1 MRWIS
6 KLCLYAFVAI
16 IAYLVFLPAFMPI
29 GLTPFTQEYHRGYQ
43 DELNVYS
50 SVYNATCGNY
60 LSFNIDSF
68 RKWAYCVG
76 YEDAWRSSEYE
87 THKK

>member
-1 MRWIS
+1 
-6 KLCLYAFVAI
+6 
-16 IAYLVFLPAFMPI
+16 MPL
-29 GLTPFTQEYHRGYQ
+29 GLTPFTQEYHIGYQ
-43 DELNVYS
+43 DEMSGYS

-68 RKWAYCVG
+68 RKWTYCVG

-87 THKK
+87 MQKNDSFVTG